1 MSIPAMLVRLEGMKT
16 LQLLALATLFAL
28 SAAAETGTVDDMAWL
43 AGHWTGT
50 GLGGHCTETWSP
62 VDNGVMLGTFRLV
75 KDGKPAFY
83 EFLALGMFDGQ
94 LAIRLKHF
102 NPDVTGWEQPEK
114 YVQFKH
120 VRTEGKTIEFEG
132 LRFVREG
139 KDAVTIFL
147 KLRGKDGAVREER
160 FDMRRAG

>member
-1 MSIPAMLVRLEGMKT
+1 MKT
-16 LQLLALATLFAL
+16 LAFAALLFLAA
-28 SAAAETGTVDDMAWL
+28 SAHAATGTVDDMAWL

-75 KDGKPAFY
+75 REGKPVFY
-83 EFLALGMFDGQ
+83 EFLAVGMFEGK
-94 LAIRLKHF
+94 LAMRLKHF
-102 NPDVTGWEQPEK
+102 HADITGWEQPEK
-114 YVQFKH
+114 FVEFKH
-120 VRTEGKTIEFEG
+120 TKTEGNTIEFEG

-139 KDAVTIFL
+139 NEKVTIFL

-160 FDMRRAG
+160 FEMQRQV